1 MVFLKGKNR
10 KLYSLL
16 EKYYILMIKVLCP
29 TATVMLTFTE
39 MYSKPCQKSKIEDLV
54 KTVSG
59 FQPLLYLAKLLTLY
73 MA

>member
-1 MVFLKGKNR
+1 
-10 KLYSLL
+10 
-16 EKYYILMIKVLCP
+16 MIKVLCP

>member
-1 MVFLKGKNR
+1 
-10 KLYSLL
+10 
-16 EKYYILMIKVLCP
+16 MIQVLCP
-29 TATVMLTFTE
+29 TATAMLTFTE

-59 FQPLLYLAKLLTLY
+59 FQPLLYMAKLLTLY